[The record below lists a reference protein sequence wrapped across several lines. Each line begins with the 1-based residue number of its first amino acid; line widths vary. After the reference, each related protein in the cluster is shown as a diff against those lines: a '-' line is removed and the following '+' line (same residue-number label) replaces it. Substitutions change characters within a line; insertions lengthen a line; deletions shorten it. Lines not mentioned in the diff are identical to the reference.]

1 MKGTSFSGCLP
12 RVERAFIFLALVATC
27 LFSPFSCIKPLSEE
41 GKEEKQKDTTEGKA
55 ALSFVLDRASFDS
68 CLVIVEEL
76 QARQTTQA
84 VQATHNESVIPQSIS
99 DSIRQLYITK
109 KLSGGKE
116 CILCNEQKHLYAE
129 CYGGSGSV
137 ESGAI
142 TAALD
147 STKYIL
153 TIANSSGTVFY
164 EGLYINRPEMLYVKP
179 GNYKVRIT
187 SEEFKEPGTLRPLFG
202 QEVTVKAKKDSTM
215 CISLLSRQMTG
226 GVRFEFTSGFLSWF
240 KGTGLYLSRDSVSF
254 KYNYGSRDYVYFY
267 PGTITVK
274 YKNKDGYPTYTP
286 PDKPGYEDTVLFTR
300 KLKATE
306 LVTIKLDYDLTKVPS
321 TGLSMK
327 IDTTRTRVSEY
338 YNVPG
343 IAPYGCQSVWY
354 AQNHVGDT
362 LKLFGYIVG
371 GDATSTTFNRVKPFK
386 SKTNIVVAANDWQT
400 LKEKTMAIEL
410 TEGPIRNALNLV
422 DHPEHLKKPIA
433 ITGIIVDLYF
443 GYPGMKKVTDYLLL
457 K

>member
-153 TIANSSGTVFY
+153 TIANSYGTVFY

-179 GNYKVRIT
+179 GNYKVRIA

-215 CISLLSRQMTG
+215 CIHLLSRQMTG

>member
-27 LFSPFSCIKPLSEE
+27 LFSPFSCIKPLGEE

-137 ESGAI
+137 ESWAI

-153 TIANSSGTVFY
+153 TIANSYGTVFY

-179 GNYKVRIT
+179 GNYKVRIA

-215 CISLLSRQMTG
+215 CIHLLSRQMTG

-240 KGTGLYLSRDSVSF
+240 KGTGLYLRRDSVSF

>member
-84 VQATHNESVIPQSIS
+84 LQAAHNESVIPQSIS

-187 SEEFKEPGTLRPLFG
+187 SEKFKEPGTLRPLFG

>member
-1 MKGTSFSGCLP
+1 MKGTCFSGCLP
-12 RVERAFIFLALVATC
+12 RVERAFIFLALVATF
-27 LFSPFSCIKPLSEE
+27 LFSPFSCIKPLSE
-41 GKEEKQKDTTEGKA
+41 KVEEENQKDTTEGKA

-68 CLVIVEEL
+68 CLVIIEEL
-76 QARQTTQA
+76 Q
-84 VQATHNESVIPQSIS
+84 VPQKASS
-99 DSIRQLYITK
+99 
-109 KLSGGKE
+109 
-116 CILCNEQKHLYAE
+116 
-129 CYGGSGSV
+129 
-137 ESGAI
+137 AI
-142 TAALD
+142 TTALD

-153 TIANSSGTVFY
+153 TIANSSGKVFY
-164 EGLYINRPEMLYVKP
+164 NGLYINRPDILYVKP
-179 GNYKVRIT
+179 GNYKVRIA
-187 SEEFKEPGTLRPLFG
+187 SEDFKEPGKLRPLFG

-240 KGTGLYLSRDSVSF
+240 KGTGIYLSRDTISF
-254 KYNYGSRDYVYFY
+254 KYNYGSREYIYFY

-327 IDTTRTRVSEY
+327 IDTTRDRVSEY

-362 LKLFGYIVG
+362 IKLFGYIVG
-371 GDATSTTFNRVKPFK
+371 GDATTTSFNRVAPFK
-386 SKTNIVVAANDWQT
+386 AKTNIVVAANDWQT

-410 TEGPIRNALNLV
+410 PDGTIRKALNLV
-422 DHPEHLKKPIA
+422 DHPENLKKPLA
-433 ITGIIVDLYF
+433 VTGVIVESYF
-443 GYPGMKKVTDYLLL
+443 GYPGMKKVTDYVLL

>member
-179 GNYKVRIT
+179 GNYKVRIA

-215 CISLLSRQMTG
+215 CIHLLSRQMTG

>member
-68 CLVIVEEL
+68 CLVIVEDL

-84 VQATHNESVIPQSIS
+84 LQATHNESVIPQSIS

-215 CISLLSRQMTG
+215 CIHLLSRQMTG

-371 GDATSTTFNRVKPFK
+371 GDVTSTTFNRVKPFK

>member
-1 MKGTSFSGCLP
+1 MLGGKLITLYIASQILTIKKRRMNMKGTSFSGCLP
-12 RVERAFIFLALVATC
+12 RLERAFIFLALVATF
-27 LFSPFSCIKPLSEE
+27 LFSLFSCIKPLSEE
-41 GKEEKQKDTTEGKA
+41 GKEENQKDTTEGKA
-55 ALSFVLDRASFDS
+55 ALSFVLNKASFDS
-68 CLVIVEEL
+68 CLVIVEDL
-76 QARQTTQA
+76 NA
-84 VQATHNESVIPQSIS
+84 
-99 DSIRQLYITK
+99 DSY
-109 KLSGGKE
+109 SGT
-116 CILCNEQKHLYAE
+116 C
-129 CYGGSGSV
+129 SV

-142 TAALD
+142 NNVLD

-153 TIANSSGTVFY
+153 TIANSSGAVFY
-164 EGLYINRPEMLYVKP
+164 EGLYVNRPEMLYVKP

-202 QEVTVKAKKDSTM
+202 QEVTVKAKKDSTI

-240 KGTGLYLSRDSVSF
+240 KGTGLYLSRDTISF
-254 KYNYGSRDYVYFY
+254 KYIYGSRDYVYFY

-327 IDTTRTRVSEY
+327 VDTTRTRVSEY

-371 GDATSTTFNRVKPFK
+371 GDATSTSFSRVKPFK

-400 LKEKTMAIEL
+400 LKEKTIAIEL

-433 ITGIIVDLYF
+433 ITGVIVDLYF